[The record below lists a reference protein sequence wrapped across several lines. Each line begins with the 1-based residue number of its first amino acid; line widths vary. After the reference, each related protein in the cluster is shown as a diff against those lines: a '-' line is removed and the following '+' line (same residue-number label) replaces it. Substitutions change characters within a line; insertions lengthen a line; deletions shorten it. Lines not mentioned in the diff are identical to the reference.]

1 MIAGKRKFPGWRQS
15 SAVKLRRS
23 TVAWS
28 PRFKNTWEKSMCNMG
43 VYGGGTLRMLITALA
58 LASSTPLA
66 TAQTFVPDGFNVPM
80 YGCPPMDIT
89 DWFLSRA
96 ITVNGMVNPPD
107 NVNFPEKGD
116 CNFYQWA
123 EHMFLWVTS
132 PPLPGYGEGPYVFD
146 SPVFFE
152 VSPPVGNQPP
162 AVVARSFERPK
173 VATVSI
179 STRGPT
185 GDLVVFDEQGKMYG
199 LVQVEG
205 GSNPV
210 AEIKRDDSRSSKIE
224 IGSVGVGPGGNPI
237 FLDKSGKIIKGP
249 RDEIPILR
257 DINGDFIVFKLPGEN
272 TIKVNG
278 QLFFLDQ
285 FGKAVAAG
293 PGQADQDKHVLMIQK
308 WWGTPDV
315 KQLVYYLV
323 QVNDVYAYFQKG
335 KNDKKISATTFP
347 MNQWELDAVKT
358 YANIAFPDQE
368 ALIVELKSS
377 WIELPNPR
385 NYEDYV
391 SINAQVPDFEIV
403 SDTHWR
409 RRGLRWTKLAMAG
422 MHIAFSV
429 KGHPELVWATFEHV
443 SNAPNVLYSYW
454 DKGGGARSIGPW
466 LFSSGSNAGAN
477 LPNMMM
483 QGNDITAING
493 RTIGPSDVL
502 RLSPWGANPANL
514 TITPNTEIIS
524 TNNNVQGQLKPG
536 DVRRNYI
543 FIGATWIANRTQEGS
558 RFLANSTME
567 TFQQPSNCLGCHD
580 FNTDKLGGVD
590 QHGNG
595 TGLSHIFGVA
605 KALPDR

>member
-1 MIAGKRKFPGWRQS
+1 MYNMDVSPG
-15 SAVKLRRS
+15 AKLRQ
-23 TVAWS
+23 
-28 PRFKNTWEKSMCNMG
+28 
-43 VYGGGTLRMLITALA
+43 LITALA
-58 LASSTPLA
+58 LASSTQVA
-66 TAQTFVPDGFNVPM
+66 TAQIFVPDAFNGPI

-89 DWFLSRA
+89 GWFLSQP

-107 NVNFPEKGD
+107 NVNFPENGE

-132 PPLPGYGEGPYVFD
+132 PPLPGYGEGSYVFD
-146 SPVFFE
+146 SPVFFG
-152 VSPPVGNQPP
+152 VSPPVGNQSP
-162 AVVARSFERPK
+162 ALVSESFDHPK

-210 AEIKRDDSRSSKIE
+210 AEIKMDDSLLKIE
-224 IGSVGVGPGGNPI
+224 IRSVEVGPGGNPI
-237 FLDKSGKIIKGP
+237 FLDKSGKPIKGA
-249 RDEIPILR
+249 REEFPILR
-257 DINGDFIVFKLPGEN
+257 DITGESIAFKSPPGN

-278 QLFFLDQ
+278 QLYFLDQ

-293 PGQADQDKHVLMIQK
+293 PGQADQDRHVLMIQR
-308 WWGTPDV
+308 WFGPPEV

-335 KNDKKISATTFP
+335 KNDNKISAMTFP
-347 MNQWELDAVKT
+347 TNQWELDAVKT
-358 YANIAFPDQE
+358 YAKKMFPDQE

-385 NYEDYV
+385 NYVDYV
-391 SINAQVPDFEIV
+391 SIKAQVPDFEIV
-403 SDTHWR
+403 SDTHWK
-409 RRGLRWTKLAMAG
+409 RRGLRSTRLAMVG

-429 KGHPELVWATFEHV
+429 KGHPELIWATFEHV

-454 DKGGGARSIGPW
+454 DNGGGARNIGPW
-466 LFSSGSNAGAN
+466 LFSSGGNAGVN
-477 LPNMMM
+477 QPRMTM
-483 QGNDITAING
+483 QGNDITAVNG
-493 RTIGPSDVL
+493 TTIGPSDVL
-502 RLSPWGANPANL
+502 RLSPWGTYPAD
-514 TITPNTEIIS
+514 TATVPNTEIIS
-524 TNNNVQGQLKPG
+524 TNNNVQAQLKPG

-543 FIGATWIANRTQEGS
+543 LIGTAWIAKGTPEGS

-580 FNTDKLGGVD
+580 FYTDKLGGVD